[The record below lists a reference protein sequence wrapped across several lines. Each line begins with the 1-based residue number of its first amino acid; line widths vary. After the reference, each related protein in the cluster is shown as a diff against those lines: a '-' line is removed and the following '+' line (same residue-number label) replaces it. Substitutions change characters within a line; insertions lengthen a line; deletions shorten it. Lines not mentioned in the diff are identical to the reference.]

1 MEDSQSDMSIEL
13 PLSQETFSC
22 LWKLLPPDDI
32 LPTTATGSPNS
43 MEDLFLPQDVA
54 ELLEGPEEALQV
66 SAPAAQEPGTEAPA
80 PVAPASATPWP
91 LSSSVPSQKT
101 YQGNFTLK
109 IRGRERFEMFRELNE
124 ALELKDARAAEESGD
139 SRAHSSYPKTKKG
152 QSTSRHKKPMIKKV
166 GPDSD

>member
-101 YQGNFTLK
+101 YQGNYGFHLGFLQSGTAK
-109 IRGRERFEMFRELNE
+109 SVMCTVSGPEEL
-124 ALELKDARAAEESGD
+124 LF
-139 SRAHSSYPKTKKG
+139 
-152 QSTSRHKKPMIKKV
+152 V
-166 GPDSD
+166 